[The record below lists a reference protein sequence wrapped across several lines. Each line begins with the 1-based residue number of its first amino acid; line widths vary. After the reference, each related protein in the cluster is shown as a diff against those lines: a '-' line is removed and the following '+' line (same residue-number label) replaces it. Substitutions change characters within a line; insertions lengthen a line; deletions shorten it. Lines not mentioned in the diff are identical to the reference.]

1 MRETILI
8 IIFLSI
14 MCLFI
19 IIHKNE
25 VSFEETYSGE
35 EYIVR
40 NLDDKKDAAEKID
53 EIKRRLRKL
62 INYIDDLCKRD
73 NSNKKLKFI
82 EEYNNNI
89 IRKFNNIIFRE
100 NTENSNFTSY
110 SINKGEE
117 IVFCLR
123 SKEDNKLHDV
133 NELMYVA
140 IHEIAHVGCPE
151 IGHTPLFRRIN
162 KELLKY
168 AIECDVY
175 QYKDYNSNPEDYCGI
190 ELTNNILNG

>member
-14 MCLFI
+14 MCIFI

-40 NLDDKKDAAEKID
+40 NLNDKKDAAEKID
-53 EIKRRLRKL
+53 EMKKRLKKL
-62 INYIDDLCKRD
+62 INYIDDLCEKNSKD
-73 NSNKKLKFI
+73 NKLNFIKDYNK
-82 EEYNNNI
+82 NI

-100 NTENSNFTSY
+100 STDNSKFTSY

-123 SKEDNKLHDV
+123 SKENGEIHDI

-140 IHEIAHVGCPE
+140 IHEISHVGCPE
-151 IGHTPLFRRIN
+151 IGHTPLFKNIN
-162 KELLKY
+162 IELLKH
-168 AIECDVY
+168 AINCGVY
-175 QYKDYNSNPEDYCGI
+175 LYKDYNINPEEYCGI
-190 ELTNNILNG
+190 ELNNNILN

>member
-14 MCLFI
+14 MCIFI

-40 NLDDKKDAAEKID
+40 NLNDKKDAVEKID
-53 EIKRRLRKL
+53 EMKRKL
-62 INYIDDLCKRD
+62 KKLIYYIDDLCEK
-73 NSNKKLKFI
+73 NSKDTKLNFI
-82 EEYNNNI
+82 KEYNNNI
-89 IRKFNNIIFRE
+89 IKKFDNIIFSE
-100 NTENSNFTSY
+100 STENSKFTSY

-123 SKEDNKLHDV
+123 SSKNGELHDIKRV
-133 NELMYVA
+133 NV
-140 IHEIAHVGCPE
+140 CS
-151 IGHTPLFRRIN
+151 
-162 KELLKY
+162 
-168 AIECDVY
+168 
-175 QYKDYNSNPEDYCGI
+175 NS
-190 ELTNNILNG
+190 

>member
-14 MCLFI
+14 MCIFI

-35 EYIVR
+35 EYIVK
-40 NLDDKKDAAEKID
+40 NLNDKKDAAEKLD
-53 EIKRRLRKL
+53 EMKRRLKKL
-62 INYIDDLCKRD
+62 IYYIDDLCNKNDKDDKLNFIRD
-73 NSNKKLKFI
+73 
-82 EEYNNNI
+82 YNNNI
-89 IRKFNNIIFRE
+89 IRRFDNIIFRE
-100 NTENSNFTSY
+100 NTDNSKFTSY

-123 SKEDNKLHDV
+123 SKEKSELHDI

-140 IHEIAHVGCPE
+140 IHEISHVGCPE
-151 IGHTPLFRRIN
+151 IGHTPLFKNIN
-162 KELLKY
+162 IELLKH
-168 AIECDVY
+168 AINCGVY
-175 QYKDYNSNPEDYCGI
+175 LYKDYNINPEEYCGI
-190 ELTNNILNG
+190 ELNNNILN

>member
-14 MCLFI
+14 MCIFI

-25 VSFEETYSGE
+25 VSYEETYSGE

-40 NLDDKKDAAEKID
+40 NLNDSKDAAEKID
-53 EIKRRLRKL
+53 EMKRRLKKL
-62 INYIDDLCKRD
+62 IYYIDDLCKK
-73 NSNKKLKFI
+73 NSKDSKLEFI
-82 EEYNNNI
+82 KEYNNSI
-89 IRKFNNIIFRE
+89 IRKFDNIVFRE
-100 NTENSNFTSY
+100 STDNSKFTSY

-123 SKEDNKLHDV
+123 SGKNGELHDI

-151 IGHTPLFRRIN
+151 IGHTPLFKNIN
-162 KELLKY
+162 IELLKH
-168 AIECDVY
+168 AINCNVY
-175 QYKDYNSNPEDYCGI
+175 YYKDYNITPEEYCGV
-190 ELTNNILNG
+190 ELNNNILN